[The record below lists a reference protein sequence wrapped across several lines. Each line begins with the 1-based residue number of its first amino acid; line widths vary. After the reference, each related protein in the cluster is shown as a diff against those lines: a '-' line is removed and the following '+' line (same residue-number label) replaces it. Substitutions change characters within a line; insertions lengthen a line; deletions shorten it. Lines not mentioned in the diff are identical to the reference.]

1 METKERIKEIE
12 KLMLSPTFWSD
23 KDEAQR
29 LIAELQELKDV
40 LEGIGKFDKGDAMLS
55 VYAGAGGD
63 DAEDFARL
71 LFEMYTKYIDSKN
84 WEWKFLDKHENDHG
98 GYRNLTIEVSGK
110 GAYGALKNEAG
121 VHRLVR
127 LSPFNAKSQRHTSF
141 ALIDLVPKIK
151 KIKDFEIPE
160 DELDVQFSKSSG
172 PGGQNVNKRDTAARI
187 VHRPTGVSVRVDSE
201 RSQLQNREKALEM
214 LTGKLFTMLEKQQK
228 EEVADL
234 SGLSET
240 QIEWGNQIRSYVMHP
255 YKMVKDHRTDVEIR
269 DVDKVLDG
277 NLQEFIDAERD
288 LK

>member
-1 METKERIKEIE
+1 MEIKERIKEIE
-12 KLMLSPTFWSD
+12 TLMLSPSFWSD

-29 LIAELQELKDV
+29 LIAELQELKDS
-40 LEGIGKFDKGDAMLS
+40 LEGVGKFDKGDAMLS

-71 LFEMYTKYIDSKN
+71 LFQMYTKYIDSKN

-110 GAYGALKNEAG
+110 GVYGTLKKEAG

-151 KIKDFEIPE
+151 KIKEFEIPE
-160 DELDVQFSKSSG
+160 DELDVQFSKSGG

-187 VHRPTGVSVRVDSE
+187 VHKPTGVSVRVDSE

-214 LTGKLFTMLEKQQK
+214 LTGKLYTMLEKQQK
-228 EEVADL
+228 EEVSDL

-277 NLQEFIDAERD
+277 NLQEFIDAEKD
-288 LK
+288 LE